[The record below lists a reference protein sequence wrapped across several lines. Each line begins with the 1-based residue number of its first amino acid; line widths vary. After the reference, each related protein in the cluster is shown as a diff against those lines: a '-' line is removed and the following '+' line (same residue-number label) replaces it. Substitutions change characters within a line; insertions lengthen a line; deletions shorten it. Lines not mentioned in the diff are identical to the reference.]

1 MKTFFLTGISRGIG
15 NEIFKLLSDSYYFIG
30 TTRNKIRFYEK
41 HSELV
46 SKNSLKILEIDLD
59 NNPKEAWSDYL
70 ERINKE
76 MNSIDSNIDIFVSNM
91 GVAHFAPLIE
101 VKGDTVK
108 SEYYVNSIAPTIII
122 KSVVSKMVKQKSG
135 LIINISSIAT
145 KKTFENASI
154 YSASKNAIIGL
165 TNSLREEVRKHN
177 IKVVNVFLGATN
189 TEIWDE
195 KTREEK
201 QHLMISPENVAK
213 IIQYIIRMSEF
224 DDLMI
229 EDITIRP
236 QYGDL

>member
-30 TTRNKIRFYEK
+30 TTRNKISFYEK

-46 SKNSLKILEIDLD
+46 SKDSLKILEIDLD
-59 NNPKEAWSDYL
+59 NNPKEPWSDYL

-76 MNSIDSNIDIFVSNM
+76 MNSIDSNIDIFVNNS

-101 VKGDTVK
+101 INGDTIK
-108 SEYYVNSIAPTIII
+108 SEYYVNSIAPTIIM
-122 KSVVSKMVKQKSG
+122 KSVVSKMVEQKSG

-154 YSASKNAIIGL
+154 YSASKNSIIGL
-165 TNSLREEVRKHN
+165 TNSLREEVRKHK

-195 KTREEK
+195 KIRVEK

-213 IIQYIIRMSEF
+213 IIQNIIRMSEF